1 MCKIVLETDT
11 VTCSN
16 DQTTCKINHKFECN
30 EECLVYVITC
40 NKFLKEFIGQ
50 TEDMIRSRWNYI
62 TIKLILGNLIEERTI
77 LFKDT
82 FKNISA
88 TRSY

>member
-62 TIKLILGNLIEERTI
+62 TIKLILGNSIEERTI